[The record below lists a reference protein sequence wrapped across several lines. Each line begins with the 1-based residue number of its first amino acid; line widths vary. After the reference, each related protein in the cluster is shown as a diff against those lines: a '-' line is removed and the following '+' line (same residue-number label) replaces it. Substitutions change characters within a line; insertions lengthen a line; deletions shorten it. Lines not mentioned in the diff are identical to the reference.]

1 MSTNNTET
9 PGAATPGEPL
19 ANIWEQLK
27 QLDVLRKERDA
38 FIEQAMADLG
48 KIQRILDMLQTST
61 RRQNPKES
69 SL

>member
-27 QLDVLRKERDA
+27 QLDALRKN
-38 FIEQAMADLG
+38 AMPL
-48 KIQRILDMLQTST
+48 
-61 RRQNPKES
+61 S
-69 SL
+69 SKPWLTWARFSGS